1 MRAGQRA
8 VRGAGERVRGR
19 ALLPERQGDVAR
31 TRGDTWLL
39 TLYTSLQEVQTV
51 AVDGSVF
58 KHHPLMKQRMSYYI
72 NKFAHPKKVD
82 RCQIMAG

>member
-1 MRAGQRA
+1 MS
-8 VRGAGERVRGR
+8 
-19 ALLPERQGDVAR
+19 R

-39 TLYTSLQEVQTV
+39 TIIYTSLQEVQTV

-72 NKFAHPKKVD
+72 NKFAHPKKVYIDD
-82 RCQIMAG
+82 RCQIIDEMDDFYSLFMIGYTFTC